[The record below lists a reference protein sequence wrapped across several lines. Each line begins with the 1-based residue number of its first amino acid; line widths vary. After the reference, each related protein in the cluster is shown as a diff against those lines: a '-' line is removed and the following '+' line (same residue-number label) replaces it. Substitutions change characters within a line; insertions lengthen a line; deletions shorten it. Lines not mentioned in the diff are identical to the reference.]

1 MLSHSSI
8 DRTLAISG
16 EELRRAIAQQD
27 LVLLYQPKLS
37 CPDLACAGA
46 EALVRWMHPR
56 HGLIAPDTFIALAE
70 QTGQIHDL
78 GQWVLRAACRQL
90 RAWRDAGGVDWTMA
104 INVSPQQLQRPGF
117 YAAVCSA
124 LGDNRIPADRLVLE
138 VTESALMHDPEAC
151 LKLLYNLFGLGVQ
164 ISLDDFGT
172 GFSSLARLKQ
182 MPVHEVKIA
191 REFIDDL
198 DRSEVDRSIVSAI
211 IDIATSLDL
220 RVVAEGVE
228 REGQRQQLQHL
239 GCDQTQG
246 YLHSPPIRADL
257 FMDRFGPS
265 VPVPPPQER
274 TGVSAHA

>member
-8 DRTLAISG
+8 DRTGAING

-27 LVLLYQPKLS
+27 LVLLFQPKFS
-37 CPDLACAGA
+37 CQDPVCVGA
-46 EALVRWMHPR
+46 EALVRWMHPT
-56 HGLIAPDTFIALAE
+56 HGLIAPDAFIALAE

-90 RAWRDAGGVDWTMA
+90 RVWRDAGAADWTMA

-117 YAAVCSA
+117 YAAVCGA

-138 VTESALMHDPEAC
+138 VTESALMHDPDAC
-151 LKLLYNLFGLGVQ
+151 LKQLYNLFGLGVQ
-164 ISLDDFGT
+164 VSLDDFGT

-191 REFIDDL
+191 REFIEEL
-198 DRSEVDRSIVSAI
+198 DRSEVDRSIVAAI
-211 IDIATSLDL
+211 IGMARSLEL

-228 REGQRQQLQHL
+228 REGQAWQLQRL

-246 YLHSPPIRADL
+246 YLHSPPIRAEL
-257 FMDRFGPS
+257 FMHRFGPA
-265 VPVPPPQER
+265 VPVPAARMQAG
-274 TGVSAHA
+274 TLAHV